1 MLITETVR
9 AATPMDV
16 QKAVQS
22 MMNEVSSTLTAAEA
36 AVMISGYSVYAM
48 KMVRDRTSCDL
59 RVARDI
65 VHAAARKVGLRE
77 D

>member
-36 AVMISGYSVYAM
+36 AVMISG
-48 KMVRDRTSCDL
+48 
-59 RVARDI
+59 
-65 VHAAARKVGLRE
+65 
-77 D
+77 